1 MTSLDRFPIIIKKFE
16 ELKKRWYDDKC
27 DDSKLTDEQRIIKR
41 LANDKLNEV
50 DIKQINFFL
59 TRDHRKKGQILLG
72 SKYNK
77 TIDFFKIL
85 TILTIFALFQ

>member
-16 ELKKRWYDDKC
+16 ELKKIWYDDKH

-50 DIKQINFFL
+50 DIKQINLLNHLL
-59 TRDHRKKGQILLG
+59 TSINENLVLFEFYKDKLNELL
-72 SKYNK
+72 N
-77 TIDFFKIL
+77 
-85 TILTIFALFQ
+85 

>member
-16 ELKKRWYDDKC
+16 ELKKRWYDDKY

-50 DIKQINFFL
+50 DIKQINLLNHLL
-59 TRDHRKKGQILLG
+59 TSINENLVLFEFYKDKLNELL
-72 SKYNK
+72 N
-77 TIDFFKIL
+77 
-85 TILTIFALFQ
+85 

>member
-16 ELKKRWYDDKC
+16 ELKKIWYDDKC

-50 DIKQINFFL
+50 DIKQINLLNHLL
-59 TRDHRKKGQILLG
+59 TSINENLVLFEFYKDKLNELL
-72 SKYNK
+72 N
-77 TIDFFKIL
+77 
-85 TILTIFALFQ
+85 

>member
-50 DIKQINFFL
+50 DIKQINLLNHLL
-59 TRDHRKKGQILLG
+59 TSINENLVLFEFYKDKLNELL
-72 SKYNK
+72 N
-77 TIDFFKIL
+77 
-85 TILTIFALFQ
+85 

>member
-50 DIKQINFFL
+50 DIKQINLLNHLL
-59 TRDHRKKGQILLG
+59 TSINENLVLFEFYKDKLNELL
-72 SKYNK
+72 NV
-77 TIDFFKIL
+77 D
-85 TILTIFALFQ
+85 LFRI